1 MTKNKFQEKLTAYN
15 TFMNLPSLENL
26 NLQYINKLSSTI
38 GQSFNS
44 DATSNIY
51 LLANQHNLDLLNMAN
66 TMLDILNGMNE
77 FFDYNRFDGYQN
89 GTYSG
94 LRIALLEL
102 SLFDDVKIVD
112 TNANATVQIVLLSK
126 AEYSDN
132 ITNIFK
138 LLIAQKIHENIAFG
152 IKTLSNENAV
162 SQEITASTGQNKT
175 YNWNMGSRRSFNIHV
190 DYIVDFEQ
198 NFTNY
203 DFNTQIKD
211 VIAYVYKNN
220 YGYLGKDVII
230 QDFFAIT
237 QQILGIKQVSITFNS
252 VEVNENN
259 EPNLI
264 VKDANIPIDITEI
277 FDINSITATQ
287 IDTIA

>member
-1 MTKNKFQEKLTAYN
+1 
-15 TFMNLPSLENL
+15 
-26 NLQYINKLSSTI
+26 
-38 GQSFNS
+38 
-44 DATSNIY
+44 
-51 LLANQHNLDLLNMAN
+51 
-66 TMLDILNGMNE
+66 
-77 FFDYNRFDGYQN
+77 
-89 GTYSG
+89 
-94 LRIALLEL
+94 
-102 SLFDDVKIVD
+102 
-112 TNANATVQIVLLSK
+112 
-126 AEYSDN
+126 
-132 ITNIFK
+132 
-138 LLIAQKIHENIAFG
+138 
-152 IKTLSNENAV
+152 
-162 SQEITASTGQNKT
+162 
-175 YNWNMGSRRSFNIHV
+175 MGSRRSFNIHV

>member
-175 YNWNMGSRRSFNIHV
+175 YN
-190 DYIVDFEQ
+190 
-198 NFTNY
+198 
-203 DFNTQIKD
+203 
-211 VIAYVYKNN
+211 
-220 YGYLGKDVII
+220 
-230 QDFFAIT
+230 
-237 QQILGIKQVSITFNS
+237 
-252 VEVNENN
+252 
-259 EPNLI
+259 
-264 VKDANIPIDITEI
+264 
-277 FDINSITATQ
+277 
-287 IDTIA
+287 